1 MFADK
6 NKVFTVKGRIIDQ
19 KTRKGVKGLRVE
31 VWDKDI
37 LTPDDPLG
45 EAVTNEQGVFQVM
58 FDESQFSFL
67 SLDGIPDLYFKLFQ
81 DYLPVVIEN
90 HTIESNAEKKVFS
103 VTLTVSIV
111 STTPVNNLEYR
122 VSGWV
127 RDMNGAPL
135 SGYKVI
141 AWDRYQQ
148 KNTQLGETKSN
159 PQGFYEIKFKDTDFK
174 ENDRERNA
182 PNLLVRAYNQ
192 NGTEIGNARKDNAPL
207 DTRID
212 IDSQTGSDH
221 YIINGHV
228 YAKNTNTRLAVAN
241 IKIEAYERINNKDF
255 RPLGST
261 SSNQAGLYQI
271 VFNRSTPAQGESE
284 CESLILK
291 IKAFDTKGTL
301 IGESKPICIINRE
314 TEQDVDIILYRVYGT
329 VTGTDRMPQSGIK
342 VTALDR
348 DMRKRQLLG
357 ECETND
363 SGDYIIDYQQSDFS
377 RGELPSSATPWLIVE
392 AREDA
397 EQSPLDVQEFRK
409 ADPIQRIDLTV
420 PVSVI
425 SEWQR
430 LSQTITPLL
439 KDQGDSPTSSGQG
452 NGADLEPADL
462 TVSDLE
468 FIIVETG
475 FDRAAVEAWAASSKI
490 VREAIKLLGEN
501 HSSEKNLIA
510 ENDTGWPFF
519 FGFVRQGLANDLNAL
534 LNASAASWQS
544 TWNAAFAA
552 SQVPLIEEIRLQQLF
567 AALMLLQR
575 LGQLS
580 PATNRNSELVQVLAH
595 TPLPSAVALEALAIF
610 QEKGLEDV
618 QAFLDLANQ
627 HPQVAAEIKTFARGV
642 QVHQLVAG
650 HSGLSRVLNEHLD
663 STQNSKGIMDR
674 IRGGKQFSLESIEP
688 LATLSS
694 MQWLGV
700 AEQASVGGD
709 YVLQLQAQ
717 VENLYPVTA
726 LQTRIKT
733 EEVKFP
739 AVTSNEIVSF
749 IREKEE
755 TATSIMQGA
764 YPLND
769 LEGKP
774 PVYRT
779 LSNIGLFQRLGI
791 SMEHSSYLM
800 EAGIGSPGAAM
811 STSLANLE
819 SIMLERSDLPGEVVT
834 PIVSAFYHGA
844 LSILSATTN
853 FITSSSTVW
862 QMSILQPWFILNQ
875 STIKPITDNLPSITN
890 LFGDLDQCLCR
901 DCESMLSQSAY
912 LVDLLNLLRG
922 EGEKGLGL
930 TLEALKKRR
939 SDISKL
945 PLGCESEEEIQ
956 YITLVLEI
964 LEKEVKNIPPNT
976 DAYQQTANAV
986 FPWRFLPFDAD
997 YVKVQAYLKKLNV
1010 KRYDFLALQADANE
1024 NSDSEDFKNFKMF
1037 LAAETFELT
1046 VSQSAQGGS
1055 ISEWDLIT
1063 KPRIQGQLWQ
1073 VYGFANG
1080 GNIVIKD
1087 PVSGENINESVGNAL
1102 SRISVLLDRSGLTL
1116 DELEEIITIDED
1128 PEKEPQTKFVPG
1140 TGGKLI
1146 IDKREQCKTSEMRL
1160 RLEGSANLEA
1170 CLDRLHRLVRLHRK
1184 LPDWSISQLDQA
1196 IVANGNILDASMMT
1210 MLAIIHRLNKTLGL
1224 PLEYLLDLP
1233 RSEAKLRLSLKLSP
1247 QQYLLMSAMT
1257 GFDLSTKPTD
1267 QTALEK
1273 YWIPLEKWCGTI
1285 ARIRNSKLTIEH
1297 VAAAVLPY
1305 PDLQKHLPLTQTT
1318 EQIEKYLEVV
1328 QERLRAVKAERD
1340 DSDAETQGNELLTI
1354 IFGPD
1359 EARKL
1364 FAAINSQGEL
1374 KEEQKKYLK
1383 EKLTNPK
1390 DTIRKLGEWQPLFT
1404 EAQADSIFNV
1414 DQATDR
1420 FKKFLEEILII
1431 RQERELI
1438 AVITEQCK
1446 LPEADVVALLS
1457 YRMLLDAQGS
1467 ESQTASDSFL
1477 AKTFWEGQTPP
1488 KVSEENMPRLHKWMD
1503 RLFRLAALIPVMK
1516 LDSALFQLADRVIV
1530 DNPAIKGINWHEI
1543 LAAGKAV
1550 NGKHFT
1556 ALLDLF
1562 WLQSEEQLSRDIIIN
1577 LFNQLD
1583 GLAGDAV
1590 EPAQLSSVATRVGL
1604 ADNQALKIVT
1614 QAVLPLI
1621 NRRSGDTIKKNQL
1634 YDPRRLTRA
1643 FRLLLKAQQLGA
1655 TDIELQQ
1662 IADLTNNKQAAE
1674 TVLKRV
1680 QANASLNDEDWKK
1693 TSSKINDLLMQQQRN
1708 ALVDYLV
1715 VNNKN
1720 NLRNVDDL
1728 YEHYLIDPRIE
1739 PCFKTS
1745 KLNEAISATQ
1755 LFIHRILFGLERGI
1769 VASEQLRNW
1778 WVWMRNYRVWEANR
1792 KVFLFPEN
1800 WLFPELRDDK
1810 SSSFTQLE
1818 SKLGQS
1824 ELTQELAEQAFAEFL
1839 DDVAQMGQIQVLGM
1853 YEDISQEDDI
1863 PIQFGGKGFTLR
1875 RKLYVIGRT
1884 NNPPYA
1890 YFWRSCEDFSDSLME
1905 WTPWQRIE
1913 LDIIGDHILPFVLN
1927 NNFYIAW
1934 PLIKRIPQGENNR
1947 DKWQIKLAWSR
1958 YDGKNWKRIS
1968 ISRDSWNG
1976 DVADFSDERRGFTFR
1991 QTTDLHQTKVKIHA
2005 YAMSSMS
2012 LMEGNKSNTE
2022 DSYKYFYDNYFPP
2035 YIENVDQHPE
2045 YLNKLRSLASL
2056 LTAEYANIPELELG
2070 DPSSY
2075 PANPIPESDDLPLKN
2090 HIETYCMKMFMVPYD
2105 PTYALMTVIFAFPTL
2120 AGNIHYTAM
2129 KNNRNLIGLRPSD
2142 DFCKSK
2148 IYQFLFDFRYSKTV
2162 SITPLGD
2169 DLAVQ
2174 IRFQQMFDTQL
2185 APNFSMREL
2194 SCRAWIKLL
2203 TPDGAPGKLELT
2215 GQEGKYSCRID
2226 SEAINLMPGQASP
2239 TIIAKL
2245 TKLPETTCYL
2255 DLILTINGNEKT
2267 FSSTQTL
2274 LNVEKG
2280 KKVTQTLEFIFDAS
2294 NENPEDLGFDL
2305 NAGRELVLVAEF
2317 ELSREEKIFITK
2329 PNQIQFVNTVNY
2341 SQVWMNGYQE
2351 NQVENDKSNQP
2362 LRIAYPGRS
2371 EINIFNPTLDQQFW
2385 MLPASTKD
2393 TWLPSLWH
2401 YSEGEVSCYIDLSVI
2416 YSSRKDSLA
2425 IYPNSYEEPMAWR
2438 SLWYENKIP
2447 LSNEQKSTFKAD
2459 HMPHIE
2465 LSQNSTDWNEA
2476 INGDLIFDSRMPYAC
2491 YNWEVFFHAPLMIA
2505 DQLSRQHKFEDAERW
2520 LRYVFDPTAHKP
2532 GEGAKG
2538 ALNFRVFREDDF
2550 FDKQV
2555 IDDLTA
2561 LAQAAG
2567 GFATNANIKTID
2579 NLITRWR
2586 NMPFRPFIIARQ
2598 RHIAFLWRTLF
2609 AYLDNLIAWADSLYR
2624 QDRRESLIE
2633 AQMLYGLAGKILGR
2647 RPQQHQSKSKRK
2659 SESFDDMADKWDSF
2673 ANFWINTVTSTNST
2687 NPKTS
2692 LKQFKSN
2699 KPLDDRPPTRPRDG
2713 ENRPYPNPNGML
2725 YFCMPWNEKITGY
2738 WRIIDDRLFNL
2749 RNCKNI
2755 EGIERELPLTDPQID
2770 PELLVRAMAAGLNL
2784 SDVISGLYAPPPHY
2798 RYAILS
2804 ARAAEL
2810 ANEVKALGAAMLSAI
2825 EKRDAEEMARLRSSN
2840 EISMLKLVQ
2849 EVREEQIEEA
2859 KNNLTALEAT
2869 RKTTGARY
2877 SQYQRL
2883 LGKKDIKIPE
2893 PNASASEE
2901 SMLGNIDGLA
2911 SERSK
2916 WGLIREE
2923 NEQYRGIEGANTWS
2937 IASAIAK
2944 VASGGFQ
2951 TAAAAASAY
2960 PPVHSALSATG
2971 HGVSAVGDGL
2981 SITSQMWRI
2990 YADQQGMMAGH
3001 IRRRDEWA
3009 FQSNQALKEL
3019 QQIDKQILANKI
3031 RIAITEKELANHN
3044 EQIDQAK
3051 AVDEVM
3057 RSKFSN
3063 QQLYQWMMTQLSGL
3077 YFNAHRMALDMARS
3091 AERAAAR
3098 ELGVQSLNILR
3109 NDYWDSLRNGLL
3121 AGERLHQDLKRLEI
3135 SFLEQNRREFEL
3147 TKHISLRRLN
3157 PEALVQLR
3165 LKDAQC
3171 EFDVPE
3177 WLFDL
3182 DTPGHYM
3189 RRIKSVSV
3197 SIPCV
3202 TGPYTN
3208 VSCTLTLLKSRIRHD
3223 RIATETD
3230 YAQDN
3235 HFTDYFGATEA
3246 IVTSNA
3252 NADSGMFETQLKDER
3267 FLPFESSGVISS
3279 WRLELPADFPQF
3291 DYSTIS
3297 DVILTIRYT
3306 ARDGGKLLKEAAT
3319 GSINSLLNPVT
3330 SPLIPSEKSPRFPV
3344 LLGCRSDF
3352 STEWA
3357 LARNTNS
3364 NLKIQINNDLLPYW
3378 MEAASLEIK
3387 KVSTMPLK
3395 KDSKELSFSQVWPEK
3410 EPKDSDTTPELPKPI
3425 LSVSKLTGLENIN
3438 IAGSETVDYL
3448 ILLSLGKNA
3457 ATAG

>member
-67 SLDGIPDLYFKLFQ
+67 SLDSSPDLYFKLFQ

-357 ECETND
+357 ECQTND

-392 AREDA
+392 ARKDA

-425 SEWQR
+425 SECQR
-430 LSQTITPLL
+430 LSQGIAPLL
-439 KDQGDSPTSSGQG
+439 KDQGDSGV
-452 NGADLEPADL
+452 DLEPADL
-462 TVSDLE
+462 TISDLE

-475 FDRAAVEAWAASSKI
+475 FDRAAVEAWAASSKV
-490 VREAIKLLGEN
+490 VREAIRLLGEN
-501 HSSEKNLIA
+501 HSSERNLIA

-544 TWNAAFAA
+544 TWNAALAA
-552 SQVPLIEEIRLQQLF
+552 SQVPLIEENRLQQLF
-567 AALMLLQR
+567 AALTLLQR

-595 TPLPSAVALEALAIF
+595 TPLPSVVALDALAIF
-610 QEKGLEDV
+610 QEKGLEDT
-618 QAFLDLANQ
+618 QAFLDLVNN
-627 HPQVAAEIKTFARGV
+627 HPQAATEIRTFVRGV
-642 QVHQLVAG
+642 QVHQLVSG
-650 HSGLSRVLNEHLD
+650 HTGLSRLLNEHLD
-663 STQNSKGIMDR
+663 NAQDSKGIWDKVWDT
-674 IRGGKQFSLESIEP
+674 KQFALESIEP
-688 LATLSS
+688 LATLSLT
-694 MQWLGV
+694 QWLGV
-700 AEQASVGGD
+700 AEQASVSGA
-709 YVLQLQAQ
+709 YALQLQAQ
-717 VENLYPVTA
+717 VENLYPITA
-726 LQTRIKT
+726 LQARIKA
-733 EEVKFP
+733 ESVKFP
-739 AVTSNEIVSF
+739 VAKNEILSF
-749 IREKEE
+749 IRNNEE
-755 TATSIMQGA
+755 TAISIMQGA
-764 YPLND
+764 YPLKD

-774 PVYRT
+774 FVYKLLR
-779 LSNIGLFQRLGI
+779 NVGLFQRFGI
-791 SMEHSSYLM
+791 SAEQSSYLM
-800 EAGIGSPGAAM
+800 EAGVDSPGAA
-811 STSLANLE
+811 LATNSEYLE
-819 SIMLERSDLPGEVVT
+819 SILVERDMVSEIAA
-834 PIVSAFYHGA
+834 PIVGDFYQEA
-844 LSILSATTN
+844 ESMFSTTTN
-853 FITSSSTVW
+853 AITSISVNW
-862 QMSILQPWFILNQ
+862 YAGIYLPAIFNNQ
-875 STIKPITDNLPSITN
+875 TFPVFLTENLPSITN
-890 LFGDLDQCLCR
+890 LFGDLDQCFCR

-912 LVDLLNLLRG
+912 LVDLLNLL
-922 EGEKGLGL
+922 KK
-930 TLEALKKRR
+930 EANLSGSAFQELNKRR
-939 SDISKL
+939 EDILKL
-945 PLGCESEEEIQ
+945 PLGCESEEVIQ
-956 YITLVLEI
+956 HITLVLEI
-964 LEKEVKNIPPNT
+964 LEKEVEKIPPNT
-976 DAYQQTANAV
+976 KAYRQTASAI
-986 FPWRFLPFDAD
+986 FPWRFLPFDVD
-997 YVKVQAYLKKLNV
+997 YVKARAYLNKLNV
-1010 KRYDFLALQADANE
+1010 KRYDFLALQTDANE

-1063 KPRIQGQLWQ
+1063 KTRNQDQLWQ

-1196 IVANGNILDASMMT
+1196 IVTNGNTLDESMMA
-1210 MLAIIHRLNKTLGL
+1210 MLAIIHRLNKTLQL

-1285 ARIRNSKLTIEH
+1285 ARIRDSKLTIEH

-1305 PDLQKHLPLTQTT
+1305 PDLQKHLPLAKTT
-1318 EQIEKYLEVV
+1318 EQIEKLLEVV
-1328 QERLRAVKAERD
+1328 QKRLHAVKAVRD
-1340 DSDAETQGNELLTI
+1340 DSDAETQANELLTI

-1364 FAAINSQGEL
+1364 FAAINSQGKLED
-1374 KEEQKKYLK
+1374 KQKDYLK
-1383 EKLTNPK
+1383 EKLTDPK

-1404 EAQADSIFNV
+1404 EAHADSIFNV

-1503 RLFRLAALIPVMK
+1503 RLFRLATFIPIMK
-1516 LDSALFQLADRVIV
+1516 LDRELLQLADRVMV
-1530 DNPAIKGINWHEI
+1530 GNPAIKGINWHEI
-1543 LAAGKAV
+1543 LAADKAV
-1550 NGKHFT
+1550 NGEHFT

-1562 WLQSEEQLSRDIIIN
+1562 WLQNENQLSREIIVN

-1583 GLAGDAV
+1583 GLTGETV
-1590 EPAQLSSVATRVGL
+1590 ESKQLSSVATRVGL
-1604 ADNQALKIVT
+1604 PEEQALKIVT
-1614 QAVLPLI
+1614 QAVSPLKSVK
-1621 NRRSGDTIKKNQL
+1621 SGDSIKKTQL
-1634 YDPRRLTRA
+1634 YDPRRLKLA
-1643 FRLLLKAQQLGA
+1643 FQLLLKAQQIGA
-1655 TDIELQQ
+1655 SDIELQQ

-1674 TVLKRV
+1674 TVVKRV
-1680 QANASLNDEDWKK
+1680 QAHASLNEDDWTT
-1693 TSSKINDLLMQQQRN
+1693 TSAKINDLLMQNQRN

-1715 VNNKN
+1715 ANNKN
-1720 NLRNVDDL
+1720 NLRNVNDL
-1728 YEHYLIDPRIE
+1728 YEHYLIDPKIE

-1745 KLNEAISATQ
+1745 RLNEAISATQ
-1755 LFIHRILFGLERGI
+1755 LFIHRVLFGLERGI
-1769 VASEQLRNW
+1769 AVSEQLRSW

-1800 WLFPELRDDK
+1800 WLYPELRDDK

-1824 ELTQELAEQAFAEFL
+1824 ELTPELAEQVFGEFL

-1853 YEDISQEDDI
+1853 YEDVVRNFDHTVSKRD
-1863 PIQFGGKGFTLR
+1863 
-1875 RKLYVIGRT
+1875 LYLVGRT
-1884 NNPPYA
+1884 INPPYI
-1890 YFWRSCEDFSDSLME
+1890 YFWRRCIDFGGVLME
-1905 WTPWQRIE
+1905 WSPWRQIE
-1913 LDIIGDHILPFVLN
+1913 LDIQGDHVLI
-1927 NNFYIAW
+1927 FLLKQELYIAW
-1934 PLIKRIPQGENNR
+1934 PLFKNPGDTKKDLPEWEISFAWCRLQGN
-1947 DKWQIKLAWSR
+1947 KWSR
-1958 YDGKNWKRIS
+1958 IEK
-1968 ISRDSWNG
+1968 SRD
-1976 DVADFSDERRGFTFR
+1976 VLKVLVRPFLDERDGFSFR
-1991 QTTDLHQTKVKIHA
+1991 C
-2005 YAMSSMS
+2005 S
-2012 LMEGNKSNTE
+2012 LVR
-2022 DSYKYFYDNYFPP
+2022 D
-2035 YIENVDQHPE
+2035 
-2045 YLNKLRSLASL
+2045 
-2056 LTAEYANIPELELG
+2056 TA
-2070 DPSSY
+2070 
-2075 PANPIPESDDLPLKN
+2075 
-2090 HIETYCMKMFMVPYD
+2090 
-2105 PTYALMTVIFAFPTL
+2105 
-2120 AGNIHYTAM
+2120 
-2129 KNNRNLIGLRPSD
+2129 
-2142 DFCKSK
+2142 
-2148 IYQFLFDFRYSKTV
+2148 
-2162 SITPLGD
+2162 
-2169 DLAVQ
+2169 Q
-2174 IRFQQMFDTQL
+2174 I
-2185 APNFSMREL
+2185 
-2194 SCRAWIKLL
+2194 
-2203 TPDGAPGKLELT
+2203 
-2215 GQEGKYSCRID
+2215 
-2226 SEAINLMPGQASP
+2226 
-2239 TIIAKL
+2239 
-2245 TKLPETTCYL
+2245 TCYAGL
-2255 DLILTINGNEKT
+2255 SQSQFYN
-2267 FSSTQTL
+2267 FSSTL
-2274 LNVEKG
+2274 P
-2280 KKVTQTLEFIFDAS
+2280 TQTQNASFIGVDLQQAKSLFLSQDSFVKNTIFHFNYDQDIATYPNVNLTTPFS
-2294 NENPEDLGFDL
+2294 EDLNYEIQSVHYL
-2305 NAGRELVLVAEF
+2305 NWECWLLVKDNDGNKGYVKLALNQSNYHVQIDF
-2317 ELSREEKIFITK
+2317 KINSILSFGSLKNCIIWRSSKVIEEKRANRYSDIPAFNVSARVILDIKNGKFASSEEISIQATPSSKIQQTTLKFFVKFEETEIPTLKELNIALTTTFEPVGTFSLYNINNSKWESLMQSK
-2329 PNQIQFVNTVNY
+2329 PLTVLENCR
-2341 SQVWMNGYQE
+2341 VFMNGYQE
-2351 NQVENDKSNQP
+2351 ETENALILPAENIQSKKLPLFEKLSENYPYWILGSSSYRENNNISNVWFFSEDSKVCFIDTYNSQFSVYAAGYTDALDYRYAWSNDKNLFAKEQFQQGSFGAKQFPALN
-2362 LRIAYPGRS
+2362 APGDIS
-2371 EINIFNPTLDQQFW
+2371 FWQQQRDGK
-2385 MLPASTKD
+2385 L
-2393 TWLPSLWH
+2393 
-2401 YSEGEVSCYIDLSVI
+2401 
-2416 YSSRKDSLA
+2416 
-2425 IYPNSYEEPMAWR
+2425 
-2438 SLWYENKIP
+2438 
-2447 LSNEQKSTFKAD
+2447 TFDAR
-2459 HMPHIE
+2459 
-2465 LSQNSTDWNEA
+2465 L
-2476 INGDLIFDSRMPYAC
+2476 PYAC

-2505 DQLSRQHKFEDAERW
+2505 DQLSRQHKFEDAEHW
-2520 LRYVFDPTAHKP
+2520 LRYVFDPTANKP
-2532 GEGAKG
+2532 GKGAKG
-2538 ALNFRVFREDDF
+2538 ALNFRVFRKLDLN
-2550 FDKQV
+2550 KQV

-2567 GFATNANIKTID
+2567 GFATSADIKTIN

-2586 NMPFRPFIIARQ
+2586 NMPFRPFVIARQ

-2624 QDRRESLIE
+2624 QDRRESLTE
-2633 AQMLYGLAGKILGR
+2633 ARMLYGLAEKILGR
-2647 RPQQHQSKSKRK
+2647 RPQQHPGKSKRK
-2659 SESFDDMADKWDSF
+2659 SQSFNEIAANWDSF
-2673 ANFWINTVTSTNST
+2673 ANFWIDTATSTSKT
-2687 NPKTS
+2687 DPKTS
-2692 LKQFKSN
+2692 LKQFKSS

-2725 YFCMPWNEKITGY
+2725 YFCMPWNDKITGY
-2738 WRIIDDRLFNL
+2738 WKIIDDRLFNL
-2749 RNCKNI
+2749 RNCRNI

-2770 PELLVRAMAAGLNL
+2770 PELLVRAIAAGLNL
-2784 SDVISGLYAPPPHY
+2784 GDVINGLYAPPPHY
-2798 RYAILS
+2798 RYMVLS

-2825 EKRDAEEMARLRSSN
+2825 EKRDAEEMALLRSSN
-2840 EISMLKLVQ
+2840 ELSMLKLVQ
-2849 EVREEQIEEA
+2849 EVRKKQIEEA
-2859 KNNLTALEAT
+2859 EANLKALEAT

-2877 SQYQRL
+2877 NQYQRL

-2893 PNASASEE
+2893 SNTTASDE

-2911 SERSK
+2911 SARSN
-2916 WGLIREE
+2916 WGLIKEE
-2923 NEQYRGIEGANTWS
+2923 NEQYTGIEGANTWS
-2937 IASAIAK
+2937 TAANIAK
-2944 VASGGFQ
+2944 AIGS
-2951 TAAAAASAY
+2951 TSHAAAAILAAYKVLDEATNASKIMNYGGQASSAIGDAFSTVSQAWRAY
-2960 PPVHSALSATG
+2960 AE
-2971 HGVSAVGDGL
+2971 
-2981 SITSQMWRI
+2981 
-2990 YADQQGMMAGH
+2990 QQGMMAGH

-3019 QQIDKQILANKI
+3019 QQIDKQILANQI
-3031 RIAITEKELANHN
+3031 RKDITDKELANHIKQL
-3044 EQIDQAK
+3044 EQAK
-3051 AVDEVM
+3051 ATDEVM

-3063 QQLYQWMMTQLSGL
+3063 QQLYQWMVSQLSGL
-3077 YFNAHRMALDMARS
+3077 YFNAYRMALDMARS

-3098 ELGVQSLNILR
+3098 ELGVQPLNILG
-3109 NDYWDSLRNGLL
+3109 NEYWDSLRNGLL
-3121 AGERLHQDLKRLEI
+3121 AGERLHQDLKRLEN
-3135 SFLEQNRREFEL
+3135 SFLEKNRREFEL
-3147 TKHISLRRLN
+3147 TKHISLRRLD
-3157 PEALVQLR
+3157 PQALVELR
-3165 LKDAQC
+3165 LKDCKC

-3177 WLFDL
+3177 WVFDL

-3208 VSCTLTLLKSRIRHD
+3208 ISCKLTLRKSRIRHD
-3223 RIATETD
+3223 RIATKD

-3235 HFTDYFGATEA
+3235 HFTDYFGASEA
-3246 IVTSNA
+3246 MVTSTG
-3252 NADSGMFETQLKDER
+3252 NADSGMFEPQLRDER

-3306 ARDGGKLLKEAAT
+3306 ARDGGDSLKVAAT
-3319 GSINSLLNPVT
+3319 KSITSLLESVT
-3330 SPLIPSEKSPRFPV
+3330 AQSTPSDDEVKQDKKPLFPV
-3344 LLGCRSDF
+3344 LLSCRSDF

-3357 LARNTNS
+3357 QARNTSS

-3378 MEAASLEIK
+3378 MEAASLEIL
-3387 KVSTMPLK
+3387 KVSTMTLK
-3395 KDSKELSFSQVWPEK
+3395 KDSEELEFSQVWSPEK
-3410 EPKDSDTTPELPKPI
+3410 EPKDSDATPKLPKPV
-3425 LSVSKLTGLENIN
+3425 LSDSKLTGLENIN
-3438 IAGSETVDYL
+3438 VTGSETVDFL
-3448 ILLSLGKNA
+3448 ILLSLGKMAVNA
-3457 ATAG
+3457 G